1 MEEAKYIREADKS
14 YMSFAIAKDKLL
26 PQYHIKMISE
36 NYMEYIIQADTLDV
50 NSELIL
56 NYNITSMRA
65 LSASIGKNMITS
77 ELIKNLIYDLK
88 NMSKE
93 ITRYML
99 DINNICLDTDKIMAD
114 NIRGHFSFIY
124 YPCENKTFIQ
134 SMQELIDDLIQYVD
148 YTDRISVENIYALY
162 GVLRQPNCS
171 FEDMLE
177 VFNNAG
183 INNSNNMV
191 NNNINAMNNVNLYGG
206 NNQGNNTYCFNN
218 AGANMNSNNID
229 NNRTGYNDNNSNNSN
244 IYNNINNS
252 CNNTSYNNSTYNNL
266 NTQYNNT
273 YNNTSYSDDNNN
285 YNANIYSNDDIY
297 NAINEENNNSHNK
310 KSLKDRFLKNKS
322 KKESNNKAQT
332 DMQSQYGTAQPQ
344 QNNINAVTD
353 MQNVDTATSGTIPP
367 TFIISVIALI
377 SSVIAAIVIKAYMPR
392 KICLVAAIISAALMV
407 LIYRKNEDAIKHYKF
422 GNRTKNKAG
431 KNKENNNDNNNSYN
445 DMYNNNDWY
454 NNLNNGIDNNIFA
467 NNCNNSEYVSAYNP
481 SDMNNQTFN
490 NNYTNTGM
498 SQNNN
503 YTNAGMSQNNNYTNA
518 GMSQNNNYTNTG
530 MPQNNNY
537 TNAGMSQN
545 NNYTNIGMSQN
556 NNIDNQNMSNNYGY
570 DNMPSYE
577 QTTVLREEGTT
588 VLNDC
593 ISHVFKESYLEY
605 IDDNERQIYG
615 GNITIRQDNMLIG
628 SSNICDYVIDNP
640 AISRNHARISRIGD
654 KYYMTDLDSTNGT
667 FINGIRMNK
676 SETKEL
682 NNGEE
687 VMIGRIKFRFVCN

>member
-134 SMQELIDDLIQYVD
+134 SMQDLIDDLIQYVD

-191 NNNINAMNNVNLYGG
+191 NNNINAMNNANPYGG
-206 NNQGNNTYCFNN
+206 NNQGNNTEYCFNN

-244 IYNNINNS
+244 IYNNTNNSYNNNS

-353 MQNVDTATSGTIPP
+353 MQNVDTTTSGTIPP
-367 TFIISVIALI
+367 TFIISVIALV

-422 GNRTKNKAG
+422 GNRSKNKAG

-454 NNLNNGIDNNIFA
+454 NNLNNGIDNNTFA

-503 YTNAGMSQNNNYTNA
+503 YTN
-518 GMSQNNNYTNTG
+518 
-530 MPQNNNY
+530 
-537 TNAGMSQN
+537 
-545 NNYTNIGMSQN
+545 IGMSQN
-556 NNIDNQNMSNNYGY
+556 NNIDNQNMSNNYAY

-605 IDDNERQIYG
+605 IDDKERQIYG

>member
-14 YMSFAIAKDKLL
+14 YMSFAIAKDRLL

-99 DINNICLDTDKIMAD
+99 DINNICLDTDKIMID

-134 SMQELIDDLIQYVD
+134 SMQDLIDDLIQYVD
-148 YTDRISVENIYALY
+148 YTDRISVESIYALY

-191 NNNINAMNNVNLYGG
+191 NNNINAMNNANPYGG
-206 NNQGNNTYCFNN
+206 NNKGNNTEYCFNN

-229 NNRTGYNDNNSNNSN
+229 NNRTSYNDNNSNNSN
-244 IYNNINNS
+244 IYNNTNNSYNNNS
-252 CNNTSYNNSTYNNL
+252 CNTTSYNNGTYNNL

-273 YNNTSYSDDNNN
+273 YNNNTSYSDDNNN

-353 MQNVDTATSGTIPP
+353 MQNVDAAASTTIPP

-407 LIYRKNEDAIKHYKF
+407 LIYRKNEDAIKNYKF
-422 GNRTKNKAG
+422 ANRSKNKAD
-431 KNKENNNDNNNSYN
+431 KNKEKNNDNNNSYN

-454 NNLNNGIDNNIFA
+454 NNLNNGIDNNTFA
-467 NNCNNSEYVSAYNP
+467 NNCNNSEYISAYNP

-490 NNYTNTGM
+490 NNYTN
-498 SQNNN
+498 
-503 YTNAGMSQNNNYTNA
+503 A
-518 GMSQNNNYTNTG
+518 G

-545 NNYTNIGMSQN
+545 NN
-556 NNIDNQNMSNNYGY
+556 IDNQNMSNNYAY
-570 DNMPSYE
+570 DNMSSYE

>member
-134 SMQELIDDLIQYVD
+134 SMQDLIDDLIQYVD

-191 NNNINAMNNVNLYGG
+191 NNNINAMNNTNPYGG
-206 NNQGNNTYCFNN
+206 NNQGNNTEYCFNN

-244 IYNNINNS
+244 IYNNTNNS
-252 CNNTSYNNSTYNNL
+252 YNNNSYNNSTYNNL

-353 MQNVDTATSGTIPP
+353 MQNVDTATSGRIPP

-431 KNKENNNDNNNSYN
+431 KNKENNNSYN

-454 NNLNNGIDNNIFA
+454 NNLNNGIDNNTFA
-467 NNCNNSEYVSAYNP
+467 NNCNNSEYVSAYNS
-481 SDMNNQTFN
+481 SDNNQTFN
-490 NNYTNTGM
+490 NNYTN
-498 SQNNN
+498 
-503 YTNAGMSQNNNYTNA
+503 A
-518 GMSQNNNYTNTG
+518 
-530 MPQNNNY
+530 
-537 TNAGMSQN
+537 
-545 NNYTNIGMSQN
+545 GMSQN

>member
-14 YMSFAIAKDKLL
+14 YMSFAVAKDRLL

-36 NYMEYIIQADTLDV
+36 NHMEYIIQADTLDV

-93 ITRYML
+93 VARYML
-99 DINNICLDTDKIMAD
+99 DINNICLDTDKIMID
-114 NIRGHFSFIY
+114 NIQGHFSFVY

-134 SMQELIDDLIQYVD
+134 SMQDLIDDLIQYVD

-177 VFNNAG
+177 VFNNVE

-191 NNNINAMNNVNLYGG
+191 NNINAMNNTNPYGS
-206 NNQGNNTYCFNN
+206 NNQGNNREYCFNN
-218 AGANMNSNNID
+218 AGTNMNSNNID
-229 NNRTGYNDNNSNNSN
+229 NNRNGYNDNNSNNSN

-252 CNNTSYNNSTYNNL
+252 YNTNSYNNSTYNNS

-273 YNNTSYSDDNNN
+273 YNNINTSYSGDNNN

-297 NAINEENNNSHNK
+297 NAINEENNNIHNK
-310 KSLKDRFLKNKS
+310 KSLKDRLLKNKS
-322 KKESNNKAQT
+322 KKESNSKAQT
-332 DMQSQYGTAQPQ
+332 DMQSQYGTAQAQ
-344 QNNINAVTD
+344 QNNVDAVAD
-353 MQNVDTATSGTIPP
+353 MQNLDTTTSGTIPP
-367 TFIISVIALI
+367 AFILSVIALI

-392 KICLVAAIISAALMV
+392 KICLVVAIISAALMV
-407 LIYRKNEDAIKHYKF
+407 LIYRKNEDAIKNYKF
-422 GNRTKNKAG
+422 SNGSKNKAD
-431 KNKENNNDNNNSYN
+431 KNKDKNNDSNNLYN
-445 DMYNNNDWY
+445 DMYNSNDWY
-454 NNLNNGIDNNIFA
+454 NNVNSNNNNNTFA
-467 NNCNNSEYVSAYNP
+467 NNYNNSEIATYNS
-481 SDMNNQTFN
+481 SDMNNQTF
-490 NNYTNTGM
+490 
-498 SQNNN
+498 NNN
-503 YTNAGMSQNNNYTNA
+503 YTNAGMSQNNNYTNV
-518 GMSQNNNYTNTG
+518 
-530 MPQNNNY
+530 
-537 TNAGMSQN
+537 
-545 NNYTNIGMSQN
+545 GMSQN
-556 NNIDNQNMSNNYGY
+556 NNIDHQNMSNNYVY
-570 DNMPSYE
+570 DNIPSYE

-615 GNITIRQDNMLIG
+615 GNITIREDNMLIG

-687 VMIGRIKFRFVCN
+687 VMIGRIKFRFVCI

>member
-14 YMSFAIAKDKLL
+14 YMSFAIAKDRLL

-99 DINNICLDTDKIMAD
+99 DINNICLDTDKIMID

-134 SMQELIDDLIQYVD
+134 SMQDLIDDLIQYVD
-148 YTDRISVENIYALY
+148 YTDRISVESIYALY

-191 NNNINAMNNVNLYGG
+191 NNNINAMNNANPYGG
-206 NNQGNNTYCFNN
+206 NNQGNNTEYCFNN
-218 AGANMNSNNID
+218 AGTNMNSNNID

-244 IYNNINNS
+244 IYNNTNNS
-252 CNNTSYNNSTYNNL
+252 CNNTSYNNSTYSNL

-273 YNNTSYSDDNNN
+273 YNNNTSYSDDNNN

-367 TFIISVIALI
+367 TFILSVIALI

-407 LIYRKNEDAIKHYKF
+407 LIYRKNEDAIKNYKF
-422 GNRTKNKAG
+422 GNRSKNKAD
-431 KNKENNNDNNNSYN
+431 KNKEKNNDNNNSYN

-454 NNLNNGIDNNIFA
+454 NNLNNGIDNNTFA
-467 NNCNNSEYVSAYNP
+467 NNCNNSEYISAYNP
-481 SDMNNQTFN
+481 SDNNQTFN
-490 NNYTNTGM
+490 NNYTN
-498 SQNNN
+498 
-503 YTNAGMSQNNNYTNA
+503 A
-518 GMSQNNNYTNTG
+518 
-530 MPQNNNY
+530 
-537 TNAGMSQN
+537 
-545 NNYTNIGMSQN
+545 GMSQN
-556 NNIDNQNMSNNYGY
+556 NNIDNQNMSNNYAY

-593 ISHVFKESYLEY
+593 ISHIFKESYLEY

-640 AISRNHARISRIGD
+640 AISRNHARISKIGD

-687 VMIGRIKFRFVCN
+687 VMIGRIKFRFVCI

>member
-134 SMQELIDDLIQYVD
+134 SMQDLIDDLIQYVD

-191 NNNINAMNNVNLYGG
+191 NNNINAMNNANPYGG
-206 NNQGNNTYCFNN
+206 NNQGNNTEYCFNN
-218 AGANMNSNNID
+218 SGANMNSNNID

-244 IYNNINNS
+244 IYNNTNNSYNNNS

-273 YNNTSYSDDNNN
+273 YNNNTSYSDDNNN

-353 MQNVDTATSGTIPP
+353 MQNVDTATSGRIPP

-377 SSVIAAIVIKAYMPR
+377 SSVIAAIVMKAYMPR

-454 NNLNNGIDNNIFA
+454 NNLNNGIDNNTFA
-467 NNCNNSEYVSAYNP
+467 NNCNNSEYVSAYNS
-481 SDMNNQTFN
+481 SDNNQTFN

-498 SQNNN
+498 PQNNN

-530 MPQNNNY
+530 M
-537 TNAGMSQN
+537 SQN
-545 NNYTNIGMSQN
+545 NNYTNTVMPQN

>member
-14 YMSFAIAKDKLL
+14 YMSFAIAKDRLL

-99 DINNICLDTDKIMAD
+99 DINNICLDTDKIMID

-134 SMQELIDDLIQYVD
+134 SMQDLIDDLIQYVD
-148 YTDRISVENIYALY
+148 YTDRISVESIYALY

-191 NNNINAMNNVNLYGG
+191 NNNINAMNNANSYGG
-206 NNQGNNTYCFNN
+206 NNQGNNTEYCFNN

-244 IYNNINNS
+244 IYNNTNNSYNNNS

-273 YNNTSYSDDNNN
+273 YNNNTSYSNDNNN

-297 NAINEENNNSHNK
+297 NAINEENNNIHNK

-353 MQNVDTATSGTIPP
+353 MQNLDAAASTTIPP

-407 LIYRKNEDAIKHYKF
+407 LIYRKNEDAIKNYKF
-422 GNRTKNKAG
+422 ANRSKNKAD
-431 KNKENNNDNNNSYN
+431 KNKEKNNDNNNSYN

-454 NNLNNGIDNNIFA
+454 NNLNNGIDNNTFA
-467 NNCNNSEYVSAYNP
+467 NNCNNSEYISAYNP

-490 NNYTNTGM
+490 NNYTN
-498 SQNNN
+498 
-503 YTNAGMSQNNNYTNA
+503 A
-518 GMSQNNNYTNTG
+518 G

-545 NNYTNIGMSQN
+545 NN
-556 NNIDNQNMSNNYGY
+556 IDNQNMSNNYAY
-570 DNMPSYE
+570 DNMSSYE

-682 NNGEE
+682 NSGEE
-687 VMIGRIKFRFVCN
+687 VMIGRIRFRFVCN